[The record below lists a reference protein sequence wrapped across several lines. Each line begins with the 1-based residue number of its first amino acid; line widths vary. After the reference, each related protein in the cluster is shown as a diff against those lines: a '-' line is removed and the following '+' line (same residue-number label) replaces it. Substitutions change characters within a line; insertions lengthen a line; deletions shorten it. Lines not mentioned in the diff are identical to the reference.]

1 MPKSF
6 RLCHHL
12 CFYLP
17 KLFDQPH
24 LTLLRWLEAE
34 SNLSLWLTLTVDAA
48 LWLAP
53 FNAVDMIFWIGLV
66 LSFPLLQLDMVDLN
80 LKLPITAFRPLGVF

>member
-17 KLFDQPH
+17 KLFDQHH

-34 SNLSLWLTLTVDAA
+34 SNLSLWLTPTVDAA
-48 LWLAP
+48 VWLAP
-53 FNAVDMIFWIGLV
+53 FNAVDMIFLDWARSI
-66 LSFPLLQLDMVDLN
+66 FPS
-80 LKLPITAFRPLGVF
+80 PPA